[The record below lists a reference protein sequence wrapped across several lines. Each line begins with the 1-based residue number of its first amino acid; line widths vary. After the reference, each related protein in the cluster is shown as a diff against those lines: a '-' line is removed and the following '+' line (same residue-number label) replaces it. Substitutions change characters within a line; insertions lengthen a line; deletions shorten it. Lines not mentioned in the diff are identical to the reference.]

1 MKTLTTFFALACLL
15 IISGCSGNSS
25 SELKALSP
33 YAKSSL
39 TAGSGLGNIQLGK
52 ATLGWLVSNIG
63 SGHAISITG
72 DESAIELTYLDGQAS
87 FMFIVAGHC
96 QYDTGGPGAR
106 IDIGKDIKAFLSRYP
121 SCDDLRLSSISVATV
136 LNTQAETFYKGSTDR
151 GVSLWSPKSDLYKHG
166 SPLSNPGKLV
176 AGENYRNEKLDRLEF
191 PGGIYFYF
199 PAGAGATA
207 EEEMSGRPLP
217 PERLR
222 EIEESAKKA
231 AKDAT
236 IRRITIFIPDR

>member
-1 MKTLTTFFALACLL
+1 MKILTTFVALACLL
-15 IISGCSGNSS
+15 LISGCFGNTST
-25 SELKALSP
+25 ELKALNP
-33 YAKSSL
+33 YAKAPL
-39 TAGSGLGNIQLGK
+39 TAGSGLGDIQLGK
-52 ATLGWLVSNIG
+52 TTLGWLVSNIG
-63 SGHAISITG
+63 SGNAIFIMG
-72 DESAIELTYLDGQAS
+72 DESAIELHFLNGQAS
-87 FMFIVAGHC
+87 FMFIVSGPC
-96 QYDTGGPGAR
+96 RDETGGPGAR
-106 IDIGKDIKAFLSRYP
+106 VEIGKDVKVFLSRYP
-121 SCDDLRLSSISVATV
+121 RCNELRLSSISMATGQ
-136 LNTQAETFYKGSTDR
+136 NTQAETFYKGSTDR
-151 GVSLWSPKSDLYKHG
+151 GVGLWSPKSDAYKHG
-166 SPLSNPGKLV
+166 PPLNNPGKLV